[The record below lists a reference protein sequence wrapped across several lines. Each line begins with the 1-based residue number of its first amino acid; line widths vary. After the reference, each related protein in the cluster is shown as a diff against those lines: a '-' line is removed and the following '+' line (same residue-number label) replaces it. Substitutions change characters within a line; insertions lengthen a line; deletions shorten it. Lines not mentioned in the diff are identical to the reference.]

1 MCTSRSMLPLQVEW
15 ENAELKGQLLGVT
28 QERDS
33 ALRKSQ
39 GLQSKLES
47 LEQVLKVR
55 GPCRWHKERLGQQ
68 AMYGAL
74 GPAGGSGTAS
84 FCHFRLCFSFYQRA
98 SGAGGSWGSLVL
110 SLLWKWWVGKA

>member
-1 MCTSRSMLPLQVEW
+1 MCPPLQVEW

-55 GPCRWHKERLGQQ
+55 GLKRRWGKE
-68 AMYGAL
+68 
-74 GPAGGSGTAS
+74 PVWSS
-84 FCHFRLCFSFYQRA
+84 RA
-98 SGAGGSWGSLVL
+98 
-110 SLLWKWWVGKA
+110 

>member
-1 MCTSRSMLPLQVEW
+1 MPPLQVEW
-15 ENAELKGQLLGVT
+15 ENAELKGQLLGVK

-55 GPCRWHKERLGQQ
+55 AP
-68 AMYGAL
+68 AGADETVGGTSRGSGSPGAASPL
-74 GPAGGSGTAS
+74 SLPVSAFFFPEAGGSRGPP
-84 FCHFRLCFSFYQRA
+84 
-98 SGAGGSWGSLVL
+98 VL
-110 SLLWKWWVGKA
+110 GLP

>member
-1 MCTSRSMLPLQVEW
+1 MPPLQVEW
-15 ENAELKGQLLGVT
+15 ENAELKGQLLGVK

-55 GPCRWHKERLGQQ
+55 GCDETVGGTSR
-68 AMYGAL
+68 
-74 GPAGGSGTAS
+74 GSGSSPAA
-84 FCHFRLCFSFYQRA
+84 CP
-98 SGAGGSWGSLVL
+98 L
-110 SLLWKWWVGKA
+110 SLPVSVSFSLKQAVVEDPRPVLGLP

>member
-1 MCTSRSMLPLQVEW
+1 MEW
-15 ENAELKGQLLGVT
+15 ENAELKGQLLGVK

-55 GPCRWHKERLGQQ
+55 AP
-68 AMYGAL
+68 AGAL
-74 GPAGGSGTAS
+74 MRQVEDQGVLVLPALCRFQSEAGGSRGPP
-84 FCHFRLCFSFYQRA
+84 
-98 SGAGGSWGSLVL
+98 VL
-110 SLLWKWWVGKA
+110 GLP

>member
-1 MCTSRSMLPLQVEW
+1 MEW
-15 ENAELKGQLLGVT
+15 ENAELRGQLLGVT

-55 GPCRWHKERLGQQ
+55 GWCRLGRV
-68 AMYGAL
+68 L
-74 GPAGGSGTAS
+74 GPGTGSKWDSRICLGRGTSSEGWAWSCSPLPSPDSVS
-84 FCHFRLCFSFYQRA
+84 FVIEE
-98 SGAGGSWGSLVL
+98 SGADGV
-110 SLLWKWWVGKA
+110 

>member
-1 MCTSRSMLPLQVEW
+1 MEFEGNRPPIPWLVARGTKFTHPPPCPCAPPLQVEW

-55 GPCRWHKERLGQQ
+55 GIKRRWGKE
-68 AMYGAL
+68 
-74 GPAGGSGTAS
+74 PVWNS
-84 FCHFRLCFSFYQRA
+84 RA
-98 SGAGGSWGSLVL
+98 
-110 SLLWKWWVGKA
+110 

>member
-1 MCTSRSMLPLQVEW
+1 MGQSLHTHFPVNVLSLQVEW

-55 GPCRWHKERLGQQ
+55 GLWRWHKEKVGQE
-68 AMYGAL
+68 ALCGAL
-74 GPAGGSGTAS
+74 GTEGGQGLPAS
-84 FCHFRLCFSFYQRA
+84 HFQLGFLF
-98 SGAGGSWGSLVL
+98 
-110 SLLWKWWVGKA
+110 